1 MQGFPI
7 SSITKNS
14 TGPDLAL
21 IKKYAEVGDR
31 VSPPVF
37 VGRRE
42 EIGIVERNCRAV
54 VDLSKQGKKTAGALV
69 VFRGAPG
76 AGKTALLSHLE
87 ETWNGNPERP
97 YVLELNLEDLENT
110 AALAG
115 KIIQE
120 VEPAAEKMFRTRI
133 VNNISVSGGIAGVF
147 TAGGEAVEELAPPE
161 ISFAALPKLFPPET
175 WKRPLCL
182 LVDEVQKVTK
192 RHENCLQLLHLG
204 IHGLPIVT
212 VAAGLADSVEK
223 LNEAMSP
230 RLSRGNIHTLG
241 ALAPEE
247 VRSCVKQ
254 MFDRC
259 RIEYSTDRVD
269 GIAAKIAERS
279 EGWPQHV
286 SDETS
291 ALFAGLDKTRGILS
305 AVDSR
310 EVDRLADGYRKDS
323 YAMRLS
329 NAMDTSVL
337 LVGALAQATSASGL
351 PELTVRR
358 MLASKVKPNEEGWDL
373 PSGMKPKDF
382 LEHLIHQG
390 VFQPDADKN
399 LSCPIPSF
407 HNWLIDRAEALNPEN
422 TVAKTSIPGEENRDA
437 ASRAVKPAAEQLKP
451 ERKRRTGPNWDTAA
465 ER

>member
-1 MQGFPI
+1 M
-7 SSITKNS
+7 SSITKNP

-42 EIGIVERNCRAV
+42 EIGIVEKNCRAV
-54 VDLSKQGKKTAGALV
+54 VDLSKEGKKTAGALV

-87 ETWNGNPERP
+87 ETRDGNPERP
-97 YVLELNLEDLENT
+97 YALELNLEDLENT

-120 VEPAAEKMFRTRI
+120 LAPAAEKMFRTRI
-133 VNNISVSGGIAGVF
+133 VNNISVSGGIAGVI
-147 TAGGEAVEELAPPE
+147 TAAGEAVEELAAPK
-161 ISFAALPKLFPPET
+161 ISFATLPKLFPPET

-182 LVDEVQKVTK
+182 LVDEIQKVTK

-230 RLSRGNIHTLG
+230 RLSRGNIRTLG
-241 ALAPEE
+241 ALVPDE

-259 RIEYSTDRVD
+259 RIEYSADRMD

-305 AVDSR
+305 AVNFR
-310 EVDRLADGYRKDS
+310 EVDQLVDGYRKNS
-323 YAMRLS
+323 YQARQSEGMCRRRSLVANILKMIPERGTTSEHALRLIAAKA
-329 NAMDTSVL
+329 NEKGTEPK
-337 LVGALAQATSASGL
+337 GL
-351 PELTVRR
+351 P
-358 MLASKVKPNEEGWDL
+358 K
-373 PSGMKPKDF
+373 GMDAEDF
-382 LEHLIHQG
+382 LDHLIHQG
-390 VFQPDADKN
+390 IFQPDETGL
-399 LSCPIPSF
+399 LSCPIPSLQS
-407 HNWLIDRAEALNPEN
+407 WLIKQADATNQENAVPESLPS
-422 TVAKTSIPGEENRDA
+422 APGNRDVLETAVNQA
-437 ASRAVKPAAEQLKP
+437 AKQFEPDI
-451 ERKRRTGPNWDTAA
+451 KRRSGPDRDRGA